1 MKRAQRFAQWRT
13 RAYPRWKDH
22 TLQAPPAAASQ
33 NMKSLLGL
41 AHAMPQRACDCR
53 SDHMVQQRR
62 ANELAELPQCAKQL
76 QPPFARQPAESCG
89 RRTVRS
95 GSQGQPRAWEVGSKA
110 NRCSPELN
118 PRAVVPERRSAREIW
133 LTSAV
138 TGGVSAVVDRSG
150 DGCPCRSRT
159 RSSRDTAIGWAHG
172 GGARACAHAIGAGV
186 RRTAEQREGHPMK
199 RRVGM
204 DEGVKWFLLD
214 PLHVPSL

>member
-1 MKRAQRFAQWRT
+1 M
-13 RAYPRWKDH
+13 
-22 TLQAPPAAASQ
+22 L
-33 NMKSLLGL
+33 
-41 AHAMPQRACDCR
+41 
-53 SDHMVQQRR
+53 
-62 ANELAELPQCAKQL
+62 
-76 QPPFARQPAESCG
+76 
-89 RRTVRS
+89 
-95 GSQGQPRAWEVGSKA
+95 
-110 NRCSPELN
+110 
-118 PRAVVPERRSAREIW
+118 ERRSAREIW

-214 PLHVPSL
+214 PLAESPNLNCHDVSP